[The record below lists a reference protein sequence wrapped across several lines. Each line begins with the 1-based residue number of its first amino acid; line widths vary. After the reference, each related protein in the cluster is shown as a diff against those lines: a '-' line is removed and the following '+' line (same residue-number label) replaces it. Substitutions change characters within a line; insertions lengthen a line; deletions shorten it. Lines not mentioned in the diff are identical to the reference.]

1 MAEGSTPAP
10 GGDDPRSID
19 ADERMREAK
28 RVIDQFVAELDARAG
43 VPPPAASGPA
53 PPGQEG
59 RPPPGVAPTPELPR
73 REPAAGEPASESFD
87 QALERRVHVEAAA
100 IESRLAEWIGERVRA
115 AERRL
120 ELQSEALETA
130 LRGDAALADRS
141 GSELEAVREE
151 LRAAH
156 GDALARIE
164 QLRAELLAGSG
175 AADAEAY
182 VAQGRDRVA
191 VQVDAWVAER
201 VEGALAEQL
210 ALLTTELR
218 TEAISAVEE
227 AAGQAGVGLQTRAT
241 ELEAEVS
248 ELREDLSKRGIKRHR
263 QRLDDDH
270 ERLLAEA
277 RTTLQQEAERLNTWL
292 GSTARVAEAGA
303 ESRLQTLVGEAE
315 ASLARV
321 RETLGEQFR
330 RLAWETGEEFERRVE
345 QRFTILERE
354 LLMTVEAAEA
364 AAGQRLAEVVED
376 AGARLRAVD
385 SAQEREL
392 RIRDR
397 VQRAREQAERRVR
410 EAERRLAEVLDGLE
424 GSER

>member
-1 MAEGSTPAP
+1 M
-10 GGDDPRSID
+10 
-19 ADERMREAK
+19 
-28 RVIDQFVAELDARAG
+28 
-43 VPPPAASGPA
+43 
-53 PPGQEG
+53 
-59 RPPPGVAPTPELPR
+59 
-73 REPAAGEPASESFD
+73 
-87 QALERRVHVEAAA
+87 
-100 IESRLAEWIGERVRA
+100 RA

-120 ELQSEALETA
+120 ELQSEALEATLKA
-130 LRGDAALADRS
+130 DAAPTAR
-141 GSELEAVREE
+141 GAPELEAVREE

-175 AADAEAY
+175 AADVEAY
-182 VAQGRDRVA
+182 LEQGRDRVA
-191 VQVDAWVAER
+191 ARVDAWVAER
-201 VEGALAEQL
+201 VEGALSEQL

-227 AAGQAGVGLQTRAT
+227 AAGQAGLGLQTRAA

-248 ELREDLSKRGIKRHR
+248 QLREDLSKRGIKRHR

-270 ERLLAEA
+270 EQLLAEA
-277 RTTLQQEAERLNTWL
+277 RSALQQEAERLNTWL

-303 ESRLQTLVGEAE
+303 ESRLRTLVGEAE
-315 ASLARV
+315 ESLARV

-330 RLAWETGEEFERRVE
+330 RLAWETGEEFERRVG

-364 AAGQRLAEVVED
+364 AAGQRLAEVVAD
-376 AGARLRAVD
+376 AGATLRALD

-392 RIRDR
+392 RIHDR

-410 EAERRLAEVLDGLE
+410 EAERRLADVLDGVE
-424 GSER
+424 HGDR